1 MRKLFT
7 PTAMAATLAL
17 LSCGVMAQT
26 AVQKPAAHATAAHHA
41 APHTTKT
48 LSDEQLVIAEMV
60 TTGRI
65 SCADGHSVTITP
77 DAKIKGAFDLKFGSS
92 KYDVEPMP
100 TKSGAIRLEDRK
112 TGIVFMQLAN
122 KSMLFNERAGKRLAD
137 DCINASQQA
146 VADQMKSQPG
156 MFDSLS
162 R

>member
-7 PTAMAATLAL
+7 PTALAATLAL

-26 AVQKPAAHATAAHHA
+26 AAHKPAAHAPTVHHA
-41 APHTTKT
+41 SKA
-48 LSDEQLVIAEMV
+48 LSDEQLAIAEMV

-65 SCADGHSVTITP
+65 SCSDGHSVTIAH
-77 DAKIKGAFDLKFGSS
+77 DAKIKGAFDLKFGNT

-137 DCINASQQA
+137 DCISPNQQA

-156 MFDSLS
+156 MFDSPS